1 MEIIHYSRV
10 FRSRIDTVRAVREK
24 ITHVQMK
31 DIKSG
36 LTKRT
41 GTQKS
46 TRKWPRGHLCQS
58 SPGSVASTAE
68 WTDQVLLM
76 EWMKLA
82 S

>member
-10 FRSRIDTVRAVREK
+10 FRSRIDIVKAVREK
-24 ITHVQMK
+24 ITHVHMK

-36 LTKRT
+36 LSKRT

-58 SPGSVASTAE
+58 SPGSVPSTAE
-68 WTDQVLLM
+68 WMDQVLLM